1 MGTYSH
7 AANGLK
13 KVFMAEIISI
23 IAALLSAIPGL
34 GIIGIIG
41 GILCLILSVIGLNE
55 ASMDD
60 TGFRTALI
68 LNVVNI
74 VISLFTSGDG
84 TFNAIMSIASSVLSL
99 ASLYYVCHSAS
110 GLLRNIGQN
119 SIAAN
124 GDTVWNINLICTIA
138 AVICGILS
146 IIPLINILAALASI
160 IIVIVE
166 IVAAIMYM
174 IFLNNCSK
182 AL

>member
-13 KVFMAEIISI
+13 KVFMAEIIAI
-23 IAALLSAIPGL
+23 IAAVLSAIPFL
-34 GIIGIIG
+34 GIVGMIGSVVC
-41 GILCLILSVIGLNE
+41 LCLTVMGLNE

-60 TGFRTALI
+60 EGFRTALI
-68 LNVVNI
+68 LSVVNI
-74 VISLFTSGDG
+74 IVSLFTSGDG
-84 TFNAIMSIASSVLSL
+84 TFSSIMSIVSSVLSL
-99 ASLYYVCHSAS
+99 ASLYYVCHSSAK
-110 GLLRNIGQN
+110 LLRYVGED
-119 SIAAN
+119 SIASD

-146 IIPLINILAALASI
+146 IIPLINILAAIASVV
-160 IIVIVE
+160 IVIVE
-166 IVAAIMYM
+166 LIASIMYM